1 MITLMVEPYCQ
12 DCCYF
17 EADVNTSEMF
27 AENYCEFVNT
37 TIRCKSQKR
46 CADLIIRYI
55 KGLTKG
61 EETNDD

>member
-17 EADVNTSEMF
+17 EADVNTSGMF

-37 TIRCKSQKR
+37 TIRCKSQKTLR
-46 CADLIIRYI
+46 RFNYKIY
-55 KGLTKG
+55 
-61 EETNDD
+61 